1 MPGGW
6 LSPRG
11 RLLWRVGLG
20 VLSFAVPPGLVDE
33 AVADG
38 LAWEMRLRALP
49 ARLAVYFTLGLC
61 LFSGQPYASVLGSLA
76 RGLEAELAGAGW
88 RAPAATAVTAARRR
102 AGERALGALVPRGG
116 SAP

>member
-20 VLSFAVPPGLVDE
+20 VLSFIVPPGLVDE
-33 AVADG
+33 AVGDG
-38 LAWEMRLRALP
+38 LAWEMRLRSLP

-61 LFSGQPYASVLGSLA
+61 LFSGEAYGQVMRSMAAGLGAAL
-76 RGLEAELAGAGW
+76 GGAGW
-88 RAPAATAVTAARRR
+88 GGRWARR
-102 AGERALGALVPRGG
+102 AGRSRRRRR
-116 SAP
+116 